1 MSKKLKKKRP
11 SRLEDNLNKNNVKS
25 KNVKNKSK
33 KEESNKKK
41 KKKFSFF
48 SFIFTIILILI
59 IIFCGK
65 FGYYLIKE
73 DFNVKKAFSSLLNN
87 SFFNPKPITV
97 LVLGVS
103 TDINTELSD
112 TIMICSYNPSTHKS
126 FILSIPRDTF
136 VGANK
141 NSAKGSD
148 KINSMYSRKG
158 VNAMIEKIE
167 GITNLDIDYY
177 AVVKNN
183 ALIDIVDA
191 VGGVNFNV
199 PINMNYDDP
208 SQDLHIHLQAGEQLI
223 DGAKAE
229 QLLRFRHNNDGSSYP
244 SSYGDNDFGR
254 MKTQRDFM
262 VQTAKQT
269 LTIGNIFRLP
279 KISSAVFS
287 NLETDLSFGTMIKYI
302 PSALSFD
309 MDSMQTY
316 QLPGESKKLNSLWF
330 YIHDESETIKLTNE
344 LKENLSK

>member
-148 KINSMYSRKG
+148 KINSM
-158 VNAMIEKIE
+158 
-167 GITNLDIDYY
+167 
-177 AVVKNN
+177 
-183 ALIDIVDA
+183 
-191 VGGVNFNV
+191 
-199 PINMNYDDP
+199 
-208 SQDLHIHLQAGEQLI
+208 
-223 DGAKAE
+223 
-229 QLLRFRHNNDGSSYP
+229 
-244 SSYGDNDFGR
+244 
-254 MKTQRDFM
+254 
-262 VQTAKQT
+262 
-269 LTIGNIFRLP
+269 
-279 KISSAVFS
+279 
-287 NLETDLSFGTMIKYI
+287 
-302 PSALSFD
+302 
-309 MDSMQTY
+309 
-316 QLPGESKKLNSLWF
+316 
-330 YIHDESETIKLTNE
+330 
-344 LKENLSK
+344 